1 MTNRSRLL
9 IKAMGAFGL
18 SLAPVLF
25 LLGVF
30 ASANSPGMAASL
42 FLLSLGLCFLSGITL
57 AVTSS
62 DSKAR
67 IAQASGVSALGFILV
82 GLTFSWFDGREGYA
96 GLFYLIFFLVLL
108 FGLGREASQDEAST
122 APIFLKWGLGLTLC
136 SIPLMVAG
144 FVAVVTSFLGM
155 VCFYCGIVK
164 WAFEL
169 FALARKASDV
179 DRDSL
184 AL

>member
-9 IKAMGAFGL
+9 VKAMGAFGL
-18 SLAPVLF
+18 SLGPVLVVI
-25 LLGVF
+25 GIF
-30 ASANSPGMAASL
+30 ASANSPGISASL
-42 FLLSLGLCFLSGITL
+42 FLLSLGLSFLSGITV

-67 IAQASGVSALGFILV
+67 IALASGVSALGFILT

-96 GLFYLIFFLVLL
+96 GLFYLIFFIVLL
-108 FGLGREASQDEAST
+108 FGIVREASQHEAST
-122 APIFLKWGLGLTLC
+122 APIFLKWGMGLTLC
-136 SIPLMVAG
+136 SIPLLFTA
-144 FVAVVTSFLGM
+144 FVAIIISFLGM
-155 VCFYCGIVK
+155 VCFYCGLVK

-169 FALARKASDV
+169 FTLARKASDV
-179 DRDSL
+179 DQDSL

>member
-9 IKAMGAFGL
+9 VKAMGAFGL
-18 SLAPVLF
+18 SLAPILVVIGL
-25 LLGVF
+25 F
-30 ASANSPGMAASL
+30 ASTNSPGTTAFL
-42 FLLSLGLCFLSGITL
+42 FLLSLGLSFLSGLTVAI
-57 AVTSS
+57 TSS
-62 DSKAR
+62 DPKAR
-67 IAQASGVSALGFILV
+67 IAQASGVSALGFILA
-82 GLTFSWFDGREGYA
+82 GLAFSWFDGREGYA
-96 GLFYLIFFLVLL
+96 GLFYLVFFLVLL

-136 SIPLMVAG
+136 SIPLLIAG
-144 FVAVVTSFLGM
+144 VVAVVIAFLGM

-169 FALARKASDV
+169 LASARKASDV
-179 DRDSL
+179 DEDSL